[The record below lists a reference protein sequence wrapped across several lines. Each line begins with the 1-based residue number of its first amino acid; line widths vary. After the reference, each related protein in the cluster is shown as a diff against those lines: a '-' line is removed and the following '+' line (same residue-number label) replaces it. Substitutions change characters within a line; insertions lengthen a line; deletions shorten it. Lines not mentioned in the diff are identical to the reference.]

1 MVLDAHL
8 AILKLEKSHELK
20 QTTFTL
26 LLLSLVALYLDIRA
40 RFDKFVRLLVEHFYD
55 VKLLG

>member
-20 QTTFTL
+20 QTALTL
-26 LLLSLVALYLDIRA
+26 LLLSLVALYFDIRA
-40 RFDKFVRLLVEHFYD
+40 RFD
-55 VKLLG
+55 